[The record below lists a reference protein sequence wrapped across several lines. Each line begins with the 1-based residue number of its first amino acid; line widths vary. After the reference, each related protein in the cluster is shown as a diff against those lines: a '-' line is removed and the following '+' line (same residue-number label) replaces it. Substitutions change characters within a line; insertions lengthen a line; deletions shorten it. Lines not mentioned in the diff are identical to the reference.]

1 MNKKAFLGKI
11 LVLVFLLGVTFAFY
25 LIYKINPNTE
35 IIRSSPPDNSYE
47 NKISSGSTLEDTNI
61 NNKTNSSNINQTNY
75 TTNSKIIED
84 GDLIMIDIWARLNT
98 EGAPFADITWMAYN
112 GKEIPKEII
121 SEAKEICREI
131 DINDTIFVASS
142 IFLNSFLWTG
152 DKKLEIGLL
161 NKKFVKI
168 IKTSELLKEDLIN

>member
-1 MNKKAFLGKI
+1 MRI
-11 LVLVFLLGVTFAFY
+11 V
-25 LIYKINPNTE
+25 I
-35 IIRSSPPDNSYE
+35 
-47 NKISSGSTLEDTNI
+47 DTNI
-61 NNKTNSSNINQTNY
+61 VFSALLKK
-75 TTNSKIIED
+75 NSKELQIIKSGNYDFYLCQFTTLELFKHKEKIVKISKLEFEEILEAYQ
-84 GDLIMIDIWARLNT
+84 LILSSVYIIN
-98 EGAPFADITWMAYN
+98 E
-112 GKEIPKEII
+112 KEIPKEII